1 VTVNRD
7 ALLARPPGW
16 LADWGVRAEAR
27 GCIAPGFG
35 HALALRIIESVPLN
49 PTAAYRL
56 LHASSSVT
64 GFVDLGPENR
74 LEVFSPIL
82 REERRSAALD
92 WTIDKISGQGYQL
105 NVDLKPDFT
114 VIGFERAWYAVR
126 RKRGHLGYVI
136 MPLSAT
142 RNIQGT
148 VQEMPHPETNYF
160 LFQEEPAFFRLFLK
174 RDANGV
180 VAIVTFAP
188 TPEELDRRTAI
199 VANDSGACERM
210 QEICRTLPR
219 SLGVNPYT
227 AAIVN
232 GREVNVPIGGTVSTA
247 IQAAGVKNSSVLL
260 PRLKVSRFFGNK
272 LVPIIFDH
280 NSEDILN
287 IPLTGRER
295 ISW

>member
-1 VTVNRD
+1 M
-7 ALLARPPGW
+7 
-16 LADWGVRAEAR
+16 
-27 GCIAPGFG
+27 
-35 HALALRIIESVPLN
+35 N